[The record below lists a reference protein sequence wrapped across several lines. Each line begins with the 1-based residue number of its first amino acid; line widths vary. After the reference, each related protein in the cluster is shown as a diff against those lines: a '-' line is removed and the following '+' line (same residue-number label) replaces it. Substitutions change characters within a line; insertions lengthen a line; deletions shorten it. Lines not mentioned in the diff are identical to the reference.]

1 MIPLN
6 VQYKI
11 FVISGPSGVGK
22 DTILEKM
29 AENGLPYH
37 FVITATTR
45 NPRTFEKEGVNHF
58 FVNKKQF
65 KHMIGKKELIEW
77 AFGYGNY
84 YGVPKTQ
91 VEEPVRK
98 GKNVL
103 IRVDIQGAQRLK
115 KLYPGATLILIK
127 PSDIRDLE
135 ERLVERGANTEV
147 EISKRLKSAI
157 TEMETSLI
165 FDYEIINQRNKLE
178 KAISDLE
185 NIIKDVSRHKIN

>member
-1 MIPLN
+1 
-6 VQYKI
+6 
-11 FVISGPSGVGK
+11 
-22 DTILEKM
+22 
-29 AENGLPYH
+29 
-37 FVITATTR
+37 
-45 NPRTFEKEGVNHF
+45 
-58 FVNKKQF
+58 
-65 KHMIGKKELIEW
+65 MIGKKELIEW
-77 AFGYGNY
+77 AFVYGNY

-165 FDYEIINQRNKLE
+165 FDYEIINQKNKLE